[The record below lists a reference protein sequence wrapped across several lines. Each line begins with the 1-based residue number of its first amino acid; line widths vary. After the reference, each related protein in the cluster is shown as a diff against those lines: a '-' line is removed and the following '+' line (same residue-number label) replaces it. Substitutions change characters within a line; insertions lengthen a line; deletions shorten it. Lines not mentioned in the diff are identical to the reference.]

1 MTDEPNYLEAL
12 RSDLCHALG
21 EAVWAFSMI
30 ERLTYRY
37 MKALSSEPLH
47 ELMADQGFNARIK
60 LVKRLIDRLQG
71 QDEEKTYA
79 LHYVRRAEQLAATR
93 NMVAH
98 NPWQIRVDFQ
108 TDEFKSA
115 IRKFEDDRPG
125 LDIAEVRRF
134 AADAQEAASGLEYAL
149 GNLRFRGP

>member
-1 MTDEPNYLEAL
+1 MTAEPHYLDAL
-12 RSDLCHALG
+12 RNDLCHALG
-21 EAVWAFSMI
+21 EAVWAFSTI

-37 MKALSSEPLH
+37 MKALSTEPLH

-60 LVKRLIDRLQG
+60 LIKRLIGRLTG
-71 QDEEKTYA
+71 QEKEKEFA
-79 LHYVRRAEQLAATR
+79 LGYLKKAESLAATR

-98 NPWQIRVDFQ
+98 NPWQIWVDFE
-108 TDEFKSA
+108 TDDIKGA
-115 IRKFEDDRPG
+115 IRKFDNDEPG

-149 GNLRFRGP
+149 GDLRFPSP